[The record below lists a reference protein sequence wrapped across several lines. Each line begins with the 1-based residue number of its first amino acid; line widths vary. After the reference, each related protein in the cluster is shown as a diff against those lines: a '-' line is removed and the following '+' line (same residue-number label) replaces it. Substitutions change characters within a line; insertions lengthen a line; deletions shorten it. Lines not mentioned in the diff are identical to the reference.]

1 MNILLIRMDL
11 LGDGIV
17 SGTFIDSLKTS
28 IPSSRIDVL
37 CNTSNVSAFTFHPNI
52 NNVYKLNHQQKT
64 KQLASDL
71 DDVISRING
80 TVSYDLV
87 IVLNGCARSY
97 RYAMRINAKKIIAR
111 NLFTKSIR
119 SKCLM
124 LTMKYLKNVSFF
136 VEPFGVHEVVR
147 LNKYCQFVLDY
158 LKISANAYLP
168 PRANFYPDINFSL
181 SSIIPK
187 SVVINVS
194 GKKDESRYV
203 NDNLLYALVNELTKL
218 NYFISVVFLNEDSER
233 INTIQDNLNIPLN
246 LINDSNIFNVAKHI
260 ATHEYY
266 IGVDGGLAHVAAG
279 VGVKCIILFD
289 NQDINLWHPWTELQT
304 SIQSVA
310 NKIYDI
316 SYLDVLNFL
325 GVK

>member
-71 DDVISRING
+71 DDVVSRINS

-97 RYAMRINAKKIIAR
+97 HYAMRINAKKIIAR

-124 LTMKYLKNVSFF
+124 LIMKYLKNVSFF

-158 LKISANAYLP
+158 LKISANTHLP
-168 PRANFYPDINFSL
+168 QRANFYPDANFSRD
-181 SSIIPK
+181 SITPK
-187 SVVINVS
+187 SIAINIS
-194 GKKDESRYV
+194 GKKDESRYI

-218 NYFISVVFLNEDSER
+218 NFFVSVVFLNEDSER
-233 INTIQDNLNIPLN
+233 IRMVQNSLQIQLN
-246 LINDSNIFNVAKHI
+246 LINDSNIFNVAKQL

-279 VGVKCIILFD
+279 VGMKCIILFD
-289 NQDINLWHPWTELQT
+289 NQDINLWHPWTDCQISLRSERK
-304 SIQSVA
+304 
-310 NKIYDI
+310 NIYDLSYSDIIGAI
-316 SYLDVLNFL
+316 S
-325 GVK
+325 GI